1 MDIVRRNFFR
11 LLRAGVLD
19 EAGEM
24 EPMSPFKWRQ
34 VIQLLRAQSVLPL
47 GAKGLSIY
55 QGDKRMNMPEE
66 LVAQVMTEGKNCENN
81 PFRAEAKLSNPFLN
95 NRLNNICQTEPHAID
110 CNIETLRL
118 LDIIVANI
126 NHVMSRGLSL
136 QGVLEIGLYL
146 REKGDRVDFV
156 KLDSWLGRLHIARMA
171 SLLGSILV
179 EVFEFDEDE
188 IPFIRRRD
196 PKVDKLLM
204 RALQNGDDHQE
215 TSLLFRFQPL
225 ETTTRFVRNIK
236 QQLAEIEE

>member
-66 LVAQVMTEGKNCENN
+66 LVAQVMTEGKNRENN

-95 NRLNNICQTEPHAID
+95 NRLNNIRQTEPHAID

>member
-1 MDIVRRNFFR
+1 MDIIRRNFFR

-34 VIQLLRAQSVLPL
+34 VFQLLRAQNVLPL
-47 GAKGLSIY
+47 GAKGLSKY
-55 QGDKRMNMPEE
+55 LGDGRMNMPEE
-66 LVAQVMTEGKNCENN
+66 LVAQLITEAKNRENI
-81 PFRAEAKLSNPFLN
+81 PFRAEAKLSNSLLN
-95 NRLNNICQTEPHAID
+95 NRLNNIRETEPHAID

-136 QGVLEIGLYL
+136 QGVLEIGHYL
-146 REKGDRVDFV
+146 REKGNRVDFV
-156 KLDSWLGRLHIARMA
+156 KLDNWLGRLHIARMA
-171 SLLGSILV
+171 SLLGRILV

-188 IPFIRRRD
+188 IPFIRKRD

-204 RALQNGDDHQE
+204 RALQNGDDRQE